1 MLFYFV
7 YYVQMKEWSLQ
18 WWINTSTVRPPRGW
32 IRKKAVIMAALVLLL
47 GVWKVSAQA
56 VDTVKSSLHTAL
68 ANSGWFND
76 SLEEH
81 MDTWFGWSHTD
92 YNKSLKNTFIDHI
105 PKREVEENIND
116 ELAHNWSGW
125 SINLKWLWGNY
136 GSNTLIDLKYNNHK
150 TGKGLKLWDALPED
164 MKTKRLT
171 SEEVREMTLALIA
184 NGLTDPYE
192 SDITKRNTN
201 MKKWTRYGK

>member
-1 MLFYFV
+1 
-7 YYVQMKEWSLQ
+7 MKLWNRWHL
-18 WWINTSTVRPPRGW
+18 RPPETLSW
-32 IRKKAVIMAALVLLL
+32 WTWKKNLIMAALVVLLL
-47 GVWKVSAQA
+47 GVWKVSAQTR
-56 VDTVKSSLHTAL
+56 DTTLWKAL
-68 ANSGWFND
+68 LWVLNSGWFND

-81 MDTWFGWSHTD
+81 MDTWFEWSHTD

-192 SDITKRNTN
+192 SDIIGEIQTWSNKLD
-201 MKKWTRYGK
+201 MVSK